1 MADGGRVLWG
11 GKGIAFG
18 SKLIEWGAPLEEM
31 LIQRPTPEQV
41 LVACARSMCL
51 PPFPVFEDS
60 GDPTLP
66 SMVYA
71 AAGADELQAFERT
84 MTTQT
89 FVVSIRAK
97 DYGEVVECARD
108 YYHKLRAFPGGRIR
122 GVGGFT
128 DIYADS
134 FNFRVR
140 TMQVTIQV

>member
-11 GKGIAFG
+11 GRGLQFG
-18 SKLIEWGAPLEEM
+18 AKLIEWGAPIEEV
-31 LIQRPTPEQV
+31 LLTRITPEQV
-41 LVACARSMCL
+41 LVACARSMRL

-97 DYGEVVECARD
+97 DYGEVVECCNDFYA
-108 YYHKLRAFPGGRIR
+108 KLRSYPGNRIR

-140 TMQVTIQV
+140 TMQVVIQR